1 MSLQSQLQ
9 SLITSIATDIK
20 ALLANQGNLT
30 TLNTTTKTSLVAA
43 LNELKTSINSIDLTA
58 LISDSTASSTTKTY
72 SIDKI
77 NSQISAAVSALVAGA
92 PTALDTL
99 NELATAIASDES
111 GIAGLVTAVG
121 NRIRYD
127 AAQSLTSPQ
136 QIQACQNLGV
146 GDPTTDLAAAYATAK
161 A

>member
-1 MSLQSQLQ
+1 MSLQAQL
-9 SLITSIATDIK
+9 SALITSIAADIK
-20 ALLANQGNLT
+20 SLLANQGSLANLQT
-30 TLNTTTKTSLVAA
+30 AAKSNLVAA
-43 LNELKTSINSIDLTA
+43 LNELKNSVGSSA
-58 LISDSTASSTTKTY
+58 LINDATVSSTSLTY

-77 NSQISAAVSALVAGA
+77 NSQISTAIAALVSNA

-99 NELATAIASDES
+99 NELAAAIESDQS

-127 AAQSLTSPQ
+127 ASQSLTSPQ
-136 QIQACQNLGV
+136 QVQACLNMGV
-146 GDPTTDLAAAYATAK
+146 GDPSIDLAAAYTTAK

>member
-1 MSLQSQLQ
+1 MSLQAQL
-9 SLITSIATDIK
+9 SALITSIATDIK
-20 ALLANQGNLT
+20 SLIANQGSLANLQ
-30 TLNTTTKTSLVAA
+30 TSAKSNLVAA
-43 LNELKTSINSIDLTA
+43 LNELKTSLSSSA
-58 LISDSTASSTTKTY
+58 LINDATISSTSLTY

-77 NSQISAAVSALVAGA
+77 NSQISAAVIALVSGA

-99 NELATAIASDES
+99 NELAIAIESDQS

-127 AAQSLTSPQ
+127 ASQSLTSPQ
-136 QIQACQNLGV
+136 QVQACLNIGV
-146 GDPTTDLAAAYATAK
+146 GDPTTDLAAAYTTAK

>member
-1 MSLQSQLQ
+1 MSLQAQL
-9 SLITSIATDIK
+9 SALITSIATDIK
-20 ALLANQGNLT
+20 SLIANQGSLANLQ
-30 TLNTTTKTSLVAA
+30 TSAKSNLVAA
-43 LNELKTSINSIDLTA
+43 LNELKTSLGSSA
-58 LISDSTASSTTKTY
+58 LINDATISSTSLTY

-77 NSQISAAVSALVAGA
+77 NSQISAAVSALVSGA

-99 NELATAIASDES
+99 NELAIAIESDQS

-127 AAQSLTSPQ
+127 ASQSLTSPQ
-136 QIQACQNLGV
+136 QVQACLNIGV

>member
-1 MSLQSQLQ
+1 MSLQIQLQ
-9 SLITSIATDIK
+9 ALISSIATDIK
-20 ALLANQGNLT
+20 SLLAKQGNLAN
-30 TLNTTTKTSLVAA
+30 LNTTAKTDLVSA
-43 LNELKTSINSIDLTA
+43 LNELKSAINSIDLTT
-58 LISDSTASSTTKTY
+58 LISDTSTTSTSKTY

-77 NSQISAAVSALVAGA
+77 NSQINIAISGLVANA

-99 NELATAIASDES
+99 NELALAIQSDES

-121 NRIRYD
+121 NRIRFD
-127 AAQSLTSPQ
+127 AAQSLTGPQ
-136 QIQACQNLGV
+136 QIQACQNIGI

>member
-30 TLNTTTKTSLVAA
+30 TLNTTTKTNLVAA
-43 LNELKTSINSIDLTA
+43 LNELKSSINSIDLTA
-58 LISDSTASSTTKTY
+58 LISDSTASSTIKTY

-99 NELATAIASDES
+99 NELATAIAGDES

-121 NRIRYD
+121 NRIRFD
-127 AAQSLTSPQ
+127 SSQSLTSPQ